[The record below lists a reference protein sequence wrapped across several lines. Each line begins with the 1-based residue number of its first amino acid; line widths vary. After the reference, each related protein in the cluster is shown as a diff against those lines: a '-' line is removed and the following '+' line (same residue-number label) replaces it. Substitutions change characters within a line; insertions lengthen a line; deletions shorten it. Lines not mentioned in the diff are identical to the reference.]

1 MGAIFCSSGT
11 SLRASRL
18 YITDRQGESP
28 REVLG
33 TVVTAFTNV
42 TSAWHPD
49 GQRIAIWGRRRGEGW
64 SFATVPIDGGPAQ
77 YWTFSGQAREWL
89 NSNRVTLGRFVWS
102 RPAKYLYFEGETDHL
117 RNLWRVE
124 IDERSSSWIGV
135 PEALTTTSAGQD
147 RDVVLSRDG
156 RHLAFVSRTDQ
167 TRLWSFPL
175 ARTGVVAGEGQA
187 ITSGDGSD
195 LQAALAS
202 HGTRIV
208 YQSVRRDGY
217 SELRSLSLLDHQE
230 QVLTSGT
237 DQIEHVIWSHDGQ
250 RVGYWTQRRGAGV
263 ARDSGTHSEFV
274 VLNPAGGTETQ
285 YALTGTQSDFL
296 PFDWASDGRTILG
309 TCGRPGAVCSVDLS
323 TPDRSPVIVASDP
336 RFSLF
341 QAHFSPDA
349 RWIVFFAHDVKE
361 GGRSRLY
368 VVPASGGTWIPITD
382 GQAFDDKPRWS
393 SDGKLL
399 YYLSTRGAFLNI
411 WARRFEPLTGEPV
424 GEPFRV
430 TSFASGRRLISPDR
444 INRMEIDIAA
454 DRLILP
460 VTESSSQIWVLGGV
474 DR

>member
-1 MGAIFCSSGT
+1 MRGT
-11 SLRASRL
+11 AAP
-18 YITDRQGESP
+18 TQ
-28 REVLG
+28 
-33 TVVTAFTNV
+33 
-42 TSAWHPD
+42 
-49 GQRIAIWGRRRGEGW
+49 
-64 SFATVPIDGGPAQ
+64 
-77 YWTFSGQAREWL
+77 
-89 NSNRVTLGRFVWS
+89 
-102 RPAKYLYFEGETDHL
+102 
-117 RNLWRVE
+117 
-124 IDERSSSWIGV
+124 SSWCSIRPV
-135 PEALTTTSAGQD
+135 ALKLSTT
-147 RDVVLSRDG
+147 
-156 RHLAFVSRTDQ
+156 
-167 TRLWSFPL
+167 
-175 ARTGVVAGEGQA
+175 
-187 ITSGDGSD
+187 
-195 LQAALAS
+195 
-202 HGTRIV
+202 
-208 YQSVRRDGY
+208 
-217 SELRSLSLLDHQE
+217 
-230 QVLTSGT
+230 
-237 DQIEHVIWSHDGQ
+237 
-250 RVGYWTQRRGAGV
+250 
-263 ARDSGTHSEFV
+263 
-274 VLNPAGGTETQ
+274 
-285 YALTGTQSDFL
+285 LTGTQSDFL

-430 TSFASGRRLISPDR
+430 TSFASGRRMISPDR